1 MNETIHT
8 GTCPR
13 CSYLEQEERRL
24 RAAVSTLE
32 QRIEELTRPAA
43 VVQFPLPPPRRA
55 AA

>member
-1 MNETIHT
+1 MSETVHT

-24 RAAVSTLE
+24 RAAVLALE
-32 QRIEELTRPAA
+32 QRIEELTRPNTI
-43 VVQFPLPPPRRA
+43 VELPPPRRA

>member
-1 MNETIHT
+1 MSETVHT

-24 RAAVSTLE
+24 RTAVLALE
-32 QRIEELTRPAA
+32 QRIEELTRTNTI
-43 VVQFPLPPPRRA
+43 VELPQPRQA

>member
-1 MNETIHT
+1 MSETVHT

-24 RAAVSTLE
+24 RAAVLALE
-32 QRIEELTRPAA
+32 QRIAELTPPNT
-43 VVQFPLPPPRRA
+43 VVQLPPPRRA